1 MKIKIEVPDGKECI
15 GCQSLIPPT
24 YYSREY
30 VCNLFHVPVEAYYEF
45 NAKGYY
51 ERHIYKCDK
60 CKQSEGNEQ

>member
-1 MKIKIEVPDGKECI
+1 MEIKVEVPNGKECF

-30 VCNLFHVPVEAYYEF
+30 MCNLFHVPVECYCEF

-51 ERHIYKCDK
+51 DRHIYKCDK
-60 CKQSEGNEQ
+60 CKQAEAQDE